1 MKKAGGG
8 LNGEGYFL
16 EDGLVERTEGKEK
29 QDKRMEDSDGEG
41 KLTDIQ

>member
-1 MKKAGGG
+1 M
-8 LNGEGYFL
+8 ERDTSWRI
-16 EDGLVERTEGKEK
+16 DGLVERTEGKEK